1 MARLFLQQGPN
12 QEEAMKRT
20 LIAVGM
26 LIALA
31 TSVGRAQTR
40 VGISLSF
47 GDPYF
52 GGPVVI
58 SRPYYDPYY
67 YRYPRPYSYYRYHP
81 FYNEP
86 PPRVIIVR
94 PYRYHWRRRYHRW

>member
-1 MARLFLQQGPN
+1 
-12 QEEAMKRT
+12 MKRT

-40 VGISLSF
+40 VGISLRF

-52 GGPVVI
+52 DGPVVI
-58 SRPYYDPYY
+58 SRPYDDPYY
-67 YRYPRPYSYYRYHP
+67 YRYPRPYYYYRYHP
-81 FYNEP
+81 FYNDS
-86 PPRVIIVR
+86 PRVIFVR
-94 PYRYHWRRRYHRW
+94 PYRYHWRRRYHHW